1 MKDKDFLYIAGA
13 FVVLVIAFSIRK
25 VEYQEVKDMPS
36 ETLSFDSNVLPSG
49 LKPPPRLS
57 DNEEM
62 PRLASPKRFSGNKS
76 RI

>member
-13 FVVLVIAFSIRK
+13 FIVLVIAFSIKR
-25 VEYQEVKDMPS
+25 VEYQEVKDLPN
-36 ETLSFDSNVLPSG
+36 ETISFDSNRLPSD

-62 PRLASPKRFSGNKS
+62 PRLASPRRFSGNKS